1 MDKNAKSDKNYENV
15 KSDKNYENVKCGQ
28 KCKIWTN

>member
-1 MDKNAKSDKNYENV
+1 MDKNVKSDKNYENV